1 MYNLC
6 PRINAKSINILIM
19 NTNELTKTEQF
30 NKTIQLVRGEFIPT
44 EASDV
49 ILALIDEK
57 ITFHQKQRI
66 QKWEQNHKNN
76 SEDLDDRI
84 KQLENEK
91 QIAKEFIAQA
101 KNLNSNITINGI
113 LEIAIVENKL

>member
-1 MYNLC
+1 
-6 PRINAKSINILIM
+6 M

-76 SEDLDDRI
+76 SEDIEDRI